1 MQLIY
6 KQCRTCVFFLMAF
19 LLASNIS
26 AQKFVHPGIDQ
37 TAADLEYMKK
47 QVLKGEQPWKD
58 AFERL
63 KAKTDLNF
71 KITSH
76 AHVMRGPYGKP
87 NIGGDDLSKGANMA
101 YNCALL
107 WYITNDKTYAHKAI
121 EVINAWSPVVWDFDY
136 NDAKLL
142 AGWTGYLFSNAAEI
156 LKYSNSGWLAK
167 DQEAFSNMLTTVY
180 YPLLRY
186 YYPQANGNWDGA
198 IIHSILAIAVY
209 TDNREMFRNAV
220 DHFLYGNVNGSIFK
234 YIYPSG
240 QCQESP
246 RDQAHVQLG
255 LGEFA
260 GAARIAY
267 TQGVNLFSIANNRLA
282 LGYEYTAQFLTGERP
297 HCYGVISER
306 AKDIRDDYEYVYRH
320 YTSKGLDMP
329 YTKVAAE
336 KARAKADRSIL
347 TAFRAPT
354 AKASENIPA
363 PKASAIAFPAGAL
376 EKTGTNVPLDAII
389 VNPGESIQDALDKAS
404 RTNGFVLAKAGLHTL
419 PATVKLPGNVTLAG
433 EGLSTI
439 LFLDPNSGM
448 RDAIVNADS
457 FTRNIT
463 IRDLVIEGSLKSD
476 PGTDPNTNRSFRSN
490 GNRGGIILRASR
502 EGDMKNIS
510 FINVS
515 VLNCTFNGV
524 MITGAV
530 GVNVIGCNFTENGS
544 TVVPGPRLQHNLL
557 LSHCSN
563 ITIKDS
569 RLDTSPF
576 GSGIALVSCKN
587 VKVTSNE
594 IARNG
599 YYGIDIQES
608 ANISISGNLIENND
622 RSGVMLEHL
631 SSGNQNVE
639 IKDNIIHY
647 NNGFGIESYSTAK
660 IAVGTN
666 ILTGNSSVAK
676 QSLVSEDKKIVM
688 Q

>member
-1 MQLIY
+1 MLLIY
-6 KQCRTCVFFLMAF
+6 KQCRVCMFFLMAF
-19 LLASNIS
+19 LLVSNAG
-26 AQKFVHPGIDQ
+26 AQKFLHPGIDQ
-37 TAADLEYMKK
+37 TNADLEYMKK
-47 QVLKGEQPWKD
+47 QVLNDEQPWKD

-71 KITSH
+71 KVIPH
-76 AHVMRGPYGKP
+76 AHVMRGSYGKP
-87 NIGGDDLSKGANMA
+87 NIGGDDLSKGANIA

-107 WYITNDKTYAHKAI
+107 WYITNDKAYARKAI
-121 EVINAWSPVVWDFDY
+121 EIINAWSPVVWDFDY

-142 AGWTGYLFSNAAEI
+142 AGWTGYLFCNAAEI
-156 LKYSNSGWLAK
+156 LKFTDSGWLPK
-167 DQEAFSNMLTTVY
+167 DQDAFANMLTTVY

-209 TDNREMFRNAV
+209 TDNREMFRNGV
-220 DHFLYGNVNGSIFK
+220 GHFLYGPVNGSIFK

-240 QCQESP
+240 QCQESA

-267 TQGVNLFSIANNRLA
+267 TQGVDLFSIADNRLA
-282 LGYEYTAQFLTGERP
+282 LGYEYTAQFLTGEKP
-297 HCYGVISER
+297 HCYGIISER

-329 YTKVAAE
+329 YTRKAAE
-336 KARAKADRSIL
+336 LARVKADRSIL
-347 TAFRAPT
+347 TAFRAP
-354 AKASENIPA
+354 AAGAPKNIPA
-363 PKASAIAFPAGAL
+363 PRVSAIAFPAGAL
-376 EKTGTNVPLDAII
+376 DKTVTNVPPDAII
-389 VNPGESIQDALDKAS
+389 VNPGESIQDALDRAS
-404 RTNGFVLAKAGLHTL
+404 KTNGFVLVKAGLHTL

-433 EGLSTI
+433 EGLSTV
-439 LFLDPNSGM
+439 LFLDPNSSM

-457 FTRNIT
+457 FTSNLT

-502 EGDMKNIS
+502 EGDMKNLS

-530 GVNVIGCNFTENGS
+530 GVEVTGCNFTENGS

-563 ITIKDS
+563 VRIKDS

-576 GSGIALVSCKN
+576 GSGIALVSCK
-587 VKVTSNE
+587 KVDVISNE

-608 ANISISGNLIENND
+608 ANISVSGNLIENND
-622 RSGVMLEHL
+622 RSGIMLEFL
-631 SSGNQNVE
+631 SKGNQNIE
-639 IKDNIIHY
+639 IKDNVIHY

-660 IAVGTN
+660 ITVGTN
-666 ILTGNSSVAK
+666 NLTGNSSGAK
-676 QSLVSEDKKIVM
+676 QSLVSDEKKIVM